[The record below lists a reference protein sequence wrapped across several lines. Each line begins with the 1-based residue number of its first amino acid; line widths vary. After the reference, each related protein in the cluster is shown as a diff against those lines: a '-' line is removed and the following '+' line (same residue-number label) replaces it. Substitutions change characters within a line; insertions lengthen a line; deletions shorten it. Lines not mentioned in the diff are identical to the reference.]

1 MAFSLRTVYVC
12 GVSRITMC
20 ALRSR
25 TCAVQRLLSASLV
38 LVENKALSPS
48 RVSHRLAHT
57 SRVGVVSDCWC
68 VQRGP
73 LLLSSLCT
81 TILSPW
87 PRRHGQCVGVG
98 TGVSGLSP
106 CSQTHTHSHKTRPL
120 FSASDSI
127 ATPESLF
134 RSLVT
139 FTTQISSRRL
149 GVAGLASHCLA
160 CSQSDSVWCMH
171 AGTCATAVSP
181 DDENE
186 ILFSALAD
194 TSRRLTAACMQRSH
208 APCTGWRGT
217 RGERLSY
224 LAQIKAAVPALVGD
238 HQVERD

>member
-1 MAFSLRTVYVC
+1 MLVC
-12 GVSRITMC
+12 TAWPAALIIALHDNTITM
-20 ALRSR
+20 AATSW
-25 TCAVQRLLSASLV
+25 AVCRC
-38 LVENKALSPS
+38 
-48 RVSHRLAHT
+48 R
-57 SRVGVVSDCWC
+57 DWC
-68 VQRGP
+68 IGAI
-73 LLLSSLCT
+73 S
-81 TILSPW
+81 
-87 PRRHGQCVGVG
+87 
-98 TGVSGLSP
+98 
-106 CSQTHTHSHKTRPL
+106 CSQTHTHTHKTRPL